1 MNKDLIIII
10 TGRVFQILI
19 TLISVRILT
28 ALLSPEE
35 VGNYYIAMTIIAFI
49 NLVFLNPPSTYLSRN
64 LLELQRDK
72 NLLNSFLIF
81 ISWTLIVAFFS
92 VFISIILFNTTNYGD
107 KFDYR
112 LFILFIFL
120 ATTVSTIHRNL
131 IYGSNTMGF
140 RKEFVLFL
148 IVTLIFGLIF
158 SCYLV
163 YFVEPSSLYWLFG
176 IIVSEFIIL
185 LFAFRFYIQGNT
197 LDFNKIKESINHE
210 KFNKLLKFSIPIGVT
225 TFLMWGLT
233 MSYRFVVDFKYSAE
247 TLGYI
252 VVGLGVSS
260 AVFSS
265 LESIAMQYFSPI
277 FLKDIFESTK
287 TQRSEAWIKM
297 ASSVIP
303 LYILALFF
311 TICMSEILVSI
322 LVDSKFHDSYRYTIV
337 GASIEFFRVVSN
349 LLTNV
354 SQSEYKTNS
363 TIKPHLIGFLIA
375 ILCLLTFNFNKN
387 LVMIPIVLSLSNLLV
402 CYLMYL
408 QMKKLLDIKFKIDF
422 FKILV
427 LSTPFGLIYLFPSSK
442 SFTYSIIYLII
453 FSTYLL
459 FSFWI
464 ILKNKSIGNFKYN

>member
-1 MNKDLIIII
+1 
-10 TGRVFQILI
+10 
-19 TLISVRILT
+19 
-28 ALLSPEE
+28 
-35 VGNYYIAMTIIAFI
+35 
-49 NLVFLNPPSTYLSRN
+49 
-64 LLELQRDK
+64 
-72 NLLNSFLIF
+72 
-81 ISWTLIVAFFS
+81 
-92 VFISIILFNTTNYGD
+92 
-107 KFDYR
+107 
-112 LFILFIFL
+112 
-120 ATTVSTIHRNL
+120 
-131 IYGSNTMGF
+131 MGF

-163 YFVEPSSLYWLFG
+163 YFVESSSLYWLIG
-176 IIVSEFIIL
+176 IIASEFLIL
-185 LFAFRFYIQGNT
+185 FFAFRFYIQGNT

-210 KFNKLLKFSIPIGVT
+210 RFNKLLKFSIPIGVT
-225 TFLMWGLT
+225 TFLMWGLS
-233 MSYRFVVDFKYSAE
+233 MSYRFVVDFKYSTE

-287 TQRSEAWIKM
+287 TQRSEAWTKM

-322 LVDSKFHDSYRYTIV
+322 LVDSKFHDSYPYTIV

-349 LLTNV
+349 LLNNV

-363 TIKPHLIGFLIA
+363 TIKPHLIGFITA
-375 ILCLLTFNFNKN
+375 ILSLLIFNFNKN

-402 CYLMYL
+402 CFLMYV
-408 QMKKLLDIKFKIDF
+408 QMKKLLDIKFKINF
-422 FKILV
+422 FRILL

-442 SFTYSIIYLII
+442 SFTYSLIYLII

-459 FSFWI
+459 FSFWL
-464 ILKNKSIGNFKYN
+464 ILRNRSIENFKYN